1 MKPRADHCISSGK
14 HPKNNPPTLD
24 GAQYVCVPY
33 DFINMS
39 LSFLRDKVFFRAMLA
54 LALPVAFQQLISAG
68 LNMIDVLMVG
78 QLGENSVAALGLANQ
93 IFFLLIL
100 FLFGVTSGMSIFTAQ
115 FWGRGDTEQI
125 RHVLG
130 ICLTIAV
137 SVAALFTLAAVF
149 IPEKLMGFYT
159 EDVKVVKLGSDYLRI
174 VGLSYV
180 FTAITVSYGSVLRSI
195 TQVTLTVIVAVLAI
209 VLKTIIAYL
218 FIFGIAGLPALGVRG
233 AALGTCIGWVFQSIL
248 LLILVYVQK
257 TPLAANLLSFFR
269 FDRPFLFKMLKTSMP
284 AAINEILWSF
294 GITTYNAV
302 YARIGT
308 DAIAA
313 VNINATIEELM
324 FVLFIGLGNACAV
337 MVGNKIGAGGKDLA
351 FEYGR
356 RFAILGVAAALIGGV
371 LVLSIR
377 ETVISLYQ
385 ISPSAADDLRS
396 LMFVYAVSSWLKVFN
411 FMLFIGALRAG
422 GDTRYA
428 MFTEL
433 FSIWMIGVPSALLG
447 GFLFHLP
454 VYWVYAMVLLEEAA
468 KAIII
473 FRRFLSRK
481 WIHDLVNVTGDQGR
495 ASLSNPEPAS

>member
-1 MKPRADHCISSGK
+1 
-14 HPKNNPPTLD
+14 
-24 GAQYVCVPY
+24 
-33 DFINMS
+33 
-39 LSFLRDKVFFRAMLA
+39 MLA
-54 LALPVAFQQLISAG
+54 LAVPVAFQQLISAG

-78 QLGENSVAALGLANQ
+78 QLGETSVAALGLANQ

-100 FLFGVTSGMSIFTAQ
+100 FLFGLTSGMSIFTAQ
-115 FWGRGDTEQI
+115 FWGKGDTEQI

-137 SVAALFTLAAVF
+137 SVAALFSSAAIF
-149 IPEKLMGFYT
+149 MPEKLMGFYT
-159 EDVKVVKLGSDYLRI
+159 EDPAVIKLGSDYLRV

-180 FTAITVSYGSVLRSI
+180 FTAITVSYISILRSI
-195 TQVTLTVIVAVLAI
+195 TQVTLTVVVAVLALG
-209 VLKTIIAYL
+209 LKTILGYL

-233 AALGTCIGWVFQSIL
+233 AALGTCIGWIFQAIL
-248 LLILVYVQK
+248 LIIFVYIRK
-257 TPLAANLLSFFR
+257 TPLAANPISFFR
-269 FDRPFLFKMLKTSMP
+269 FDRPFLFKVLKTSMP

-337 MVGNKIGAGGKDLA
+337 MVGNKIGAGGKEVA

-356 RFAILGVAAALIGGV
+356 RFAILGVAVALLAGV
-371 LVLSIR
+371 IVFSLR
-377 ETVISLYQ
+377 GTVISLYQ
-385 ISPSAADDLRS
+385 ISPSAAQNLRS
-396 LMFVYAVSSWLKVFN
+396 LMLVYALSAWLRVFN
-411 FMLFIGALRAG
+411 FMLFIGAMRAG
-422 GDTRYA
+422 GDTRFA

-433 FSIWMIGVPSALLG
+433 FSVWMIGVPSALLG
-447 GFLFHLP
+447 GFVLHLP
-454 VYWVYAMVLLEEAA
+454 VYGVYALVLLEEAV

-473 FRRFLSRK
+473 TRRFLSRK
-481 WIHDLVNVTGDQGR
+481 WIHDLVNATGDQILT
-495 ASLSNPEPAS
+495 SLHNIEPAS